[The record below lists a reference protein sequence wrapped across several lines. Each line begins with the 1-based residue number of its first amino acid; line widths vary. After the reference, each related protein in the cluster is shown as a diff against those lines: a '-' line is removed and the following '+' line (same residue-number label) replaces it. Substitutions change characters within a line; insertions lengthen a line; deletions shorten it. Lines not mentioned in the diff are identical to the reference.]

1 MKPDERPH
9 STPSQKTRWS
19 TQDEAWKLI
28 QPHLAGIGVR
38 VFRCI
43 EERPQTCDEVEIS
56 LGLTHQTCSA
66 TINKLMRDG
75 VIISIGKRNTRSGRP
90 ACVWSIPFP
99 DNLFQTTDKGN
110 P

>member
-1 MKPDERPH
+1 MKQDETPH
-9 STPSQKTRWS
+9 RTPMQRTRWS

-28 QPHLAGIGVR
+28 QPSLAGIGVR
-38 VFRCI
+38 VFRSI
-43 EERPQTCDEVEIS
+43 QERPQTCDEVEIT

-66 TINKLMRDG
+66 SINKLMRDG
-75 VIISIGKRNTRSGRP
+75 VIISIGKRKTRSGRA

-99 DNLFQTTDKGN
+99 ESLF